1 MPITL
6 EKKENNQER
15 TRLTRH
21 DIHISVVLPRQS
33 LYEYITLKKNNFMNS
48 KYDSREGKKSDIQNQ
63 LKCKDSSSE
72 SR

>member
-48 KYDSREGKKSDIQNQ
+48 KYDSQEGKQSDIQNQ

>member
-48 KYDSREGKKSDIQNQ
+48 DSQEGKKSDIQNQ

>member
-48 KYDSREGKKSDIQNQ
+48 KYDSQEGKKSDIQNQ